1 MKNLKSLFPFLV
13 TTIVSI
19 LLTLTIEHALLRQ
32 SYGTDISKQIY
43 ILNLKKIVETYQIKM
58 MLDKTEGR
66 NLTKEAESYYRNL
79 LSILKGY
86 NGLVIVSDAV
96 VMPAPGMRDITDE
109 IINKTLPEI
118 KQIEKAKK

>member
-1 MKNLKSLFPFLV
+1 VKNLKSIFPFLI
-13 TTIVSI
+13 TIVVSI
-19 LLTLTIEHALLRQ
+19 LLTLTIEHILLKRG
-32 SYGTDISKQIY
+32 YGNDISKQIY

-66 NLTKEAESYYRNL
+66 NLTKDAESYYRNL

-96 VMPAPGMRDITDE
+96 VMPAPGMKDITDE
-109 IINKTLPEI
+109 IIDKTLPEI
-118 KQIEKAKK
+118 KQMERAKK